1 MGKAFWAFVIADL
14 LVVAFLAYCLVELAS
29 GYSAGVEALA
39 EDTIAWHNDIG
50 VLPQDIPTVVA
61 ANTPSW
67 LAKLCN
73 YMVQGDVISS
83 TTGNLYEAVSELN
96 GQTEWYG

>member
-14 LVVAFLAYCLVELAS
+14 LVLAGLVYCLVELAR
-29 GYSAGVEALA
+29 GFSAGVEALA
-39 EDTIAWHNDIG
+39 EDTIAWHNDLG

-61 ANTPSW
+61 ANTPAF
-67 LAKLCN
+67 LTPLCT
-73 YMVQGDVISS
+73 YMVQGDVTSS

-96 GQTEWYG
+96 GQTQWYG